1 MWDLPEPGI
10 EPMSPSLAGGFFTT
24 EPISGNPPHTHTHIS
39 FFEGGDVQL
48 AAPEQEQLQLC
59 VGKINRVDSRG
70 VCS

>member
-24 EPISGNPPHTHTHIS
+24 EPISGKPPPIS

-48 AAPEQEQLQLC
+48 AAPE
-59 VGKINRVDSRG
+59 
-70 VCS
+70 